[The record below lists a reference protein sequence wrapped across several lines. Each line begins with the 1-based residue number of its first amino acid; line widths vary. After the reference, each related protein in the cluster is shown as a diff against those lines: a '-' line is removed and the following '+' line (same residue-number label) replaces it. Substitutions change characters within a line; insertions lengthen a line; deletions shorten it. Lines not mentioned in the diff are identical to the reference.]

1 MQFSNTEEEW
11 NKIAADFLAKLNF
24 NNCIGAM
31 DGKHVLINPPANSG
45 SYFFNYKHSFSLVL
59 LAVVD
64 AAYKFICISVGC
76 NGRISDGGVFR
87 NSDLYHHL
95 EENKLNIPRP
105 ATLPGTQ
112 TKFPHVLVAD
122 DAFPLKEYILK
133 PYSQIGLTKKRRI
146 FNYRLSRAWRVV
158 ENAFGILANCFP
170 IFMTPISLTLSKV
183 EYITMACCSLHNFLH
198 CRTDASAL
206 YTPPDSID
214 RENPLTHACTPGN
227 WRSGS
232 QSTGFA
238 AVARQGSN
246 NYTCS
251 AKNMRDQLCQYFN
264 SKAGEV
270 SWQNDMI

>member
-1 MQFSNTEEEW
+1 
-11 NKIAADFLAKLNF
+11 
-24 NNCIGAM
+24 M
-31 DGKHVLINPPANSG
+31 DGKHVLIKPPANSG

-64 AAYKFICISVGC
+64 AAYKFIYVSVGC

-95 EENKLNIPRP
+95 EENKLNIPEP
-105 ATLPGTQ
+105 ATLPGTR

-146 FNYRLSRAWRVV
+146 FNYRLSCARRVV
-158 ENAFGILANCFP
+158 ENAFGILANRFR
-170 IFMTPISLTLSKV
+170 IFMTPISLTPSKV
-183 EYITMACCSLHNFLH
+183 ECITMACCSLHNFLR

-206 YTPPDSID
+206 YTPPGSID
-214 RENPLTHACTPGN
+214 REDPLTHACTPGN
-227 WRSGS
+227 WRSGP